1 MLRHKIPVILAKKGN
16 RPQINARPPPP
27 PPLPP
32 TASRSRYEQQQNTR
46 SILRLKKKTTFEGT
60 FMGLTFS
67 CLEIVKM

>member
-27 PPLPP
+27 P
-32 TASRSRYEQQQNTR
+32 TASRSRYEQQQNITR
-46 SILRLKKKTTFEGT
+46 SILRLKKATLECT
-60 FMGLTFS
+60 FMGLTFF